1 MKDFCK
7 YIPEI
12 ERKTGYT
19 FRDKSL
25 LKQAFTRGS
34 YCNEVNKREC
44 ENYKSNEVLE
54 FFGDSVLSAAIVTAL
69 IKQKTE
75 RYPHGINTDLN
86 EGDFSNI
93 RSKLADKKNLSDN
106 ISRLGLEE
114 YLIMGEGDKKL
125 EIWRERSV
133 REDLFEALIGAIYI
147 DSGFNTGAVIS
158 SVELMLDLSVYLSK
172 ERSVSKSSKNALQE
186 WCADKRRRLPP
197 PEYKLIGEVGPDHDK
212 LYTVEVI
219 VDSVS
224 MGVGSGRNVKA
235 AESAAAEKA
244 LEFIAKK

>member
-1 MKDFCK
+1 ML
-7 YIPEI
+7 
-12 ERKTGYT
+12 
-19 FRDKSL
+19 FRS
-25 LKQAFTRGS
+25 
-34 YCNEVNKREC
+34 
-44 ENYKSNEVLE
+44 
-54 FFGDSVLSAAIVTAL
+54 
-69 IKQKTE
+69 
-75 RYPHGINTDLN
+75 
-86 EGDFSNI
+86 
-93 RSKLADKKNLSDN
+93 
-106 ISRLGLEE
+106 
-114 YLIMGEGDKKL
+114 
-125 EIWRERSV
+125 ERSV

-244 LEFIAKK
+244 LEFIAKKITIDRC